1 MCVRPPA
8 DNDAYCCGCVCCC
21 DCLGLLRHVV
31 SSITTAAVTSYGF
44 ASLESRLNQKAMK
57 QEKTERS
64 TKIISKLGGALSAAK
79 SWFW

>member
-1 MCVRPPA
+1 MPKSSHSVVLCVLP
-8 DNDAYCCGCVCCC
+8 
-21 DCLGLLRHVV
+21 LLRVV
-31 SSITTAAVTSYGF
+31 LLPLRCPLLQYYCPAAVTSYGF